1 MKKKIFIT
9 GGAGTIGSSFIKN
22 YYDNYEFI
30 SYSRNEKMQVSLKR
44 SFSNVEIILGAVED
58 KISLSNA
65 ILKTKPDVIIHAAA
79 LKHVDTGEITPI
91 QTVKS
96 NIIGSLNVI
105 ECSLEHNIP
114 ITIGISTDKACL
126 PEQNYGYSKLLM
138 EKMFLEANNDRNKFS
153 VCRFGNVTHSHGS
166 VLPFWLRLKSN
177 NETLKLTDSKM
188 NRLMFSQKEAV
199 DLVHTLLKLT
209 DEDKGGF
216 ILSKKMKTV
225 NMLELARV
233 ISDKVE
239 EVGIRPG
246 EKLDETLIS
255 VDEIP
260 YTFIDGDFIKIDK
273 FINPDIDNRL
283 KDEYSSLTAEKMNI
297 EEMIDMVAETD
308 KNLKKSLFKYGIYG

>member
-9 GGAGTIGSSFIKN
+9 GGSGTIGSSFIKN
-22 YYDNYEFI
+22 YYDKYDFV

-44 SFSNVEIILGAVED
+44 SFSDVKIILGAVED
-58 KISLSNA
+58 KITLSKA
-65 ILKTKPDVIIHAAA
+65 IIDTKPDVVIHAAA

-105 ECSLEHNIP
+105 ECCFEYDVP
-114 ITIGISTDKACL
+114 TTIAVSTDKACL

-138 EKMFLEANNDRNKFS
+138 EKMFIEANNKKNKFS

-166 VLPFWLRLKSN
+166 VLPFWLRLKAN
-177 NETLKLTDSKM
+177 NDTLKLTDKRM

-199 DLVHTLLKLT
+199 DLVHKTMDWT
-209 DEDKGGF
+209 ENGGGGF

-225 NMLELARV
+225 NMMELARV

-255 VDEIP
+255 TDELP
-260 YTFIDGDFIKIDK
+260 YTHCEGDFIKITKDK
-273 FINPDIDNRL
+273 NTGETESL
-283 KDEYSSLTAEKMNI
+283 TKEYSSLTAEKMNVD
-297 EEMIDMVAETD
+297 EMIDMVAETD